1 MSFSNHLE
9 TLVLQWAFTTGSA
22 TRPTQWHVALYTA
35 APSDTGGGTEVS
47 GNGYARVAATFT
59 VSGNLATNA
68 SSLEW
73 AAATGSWGTVTHAAV
88 FDAATGGN
96 MLAHGA
102 LTSAR
107 TINSGDTLR
116 IPSGDL
122 DITLD

>member
-1 MSFSNHLE
+1 
-9 TLVLQWAFTTGSA
+9 
-22 TRPTQWHVALYTA
+22 
-35 APSDTGGGTEVS
+35 
-47 GNGYARVAATFT
+47 VAATFT

-96 MLAHGA
+96 MIAHGA